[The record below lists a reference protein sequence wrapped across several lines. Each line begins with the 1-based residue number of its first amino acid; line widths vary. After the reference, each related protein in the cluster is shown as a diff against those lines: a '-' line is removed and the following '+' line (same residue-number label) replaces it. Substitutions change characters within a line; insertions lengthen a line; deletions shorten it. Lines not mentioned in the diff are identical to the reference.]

1 MKGFLVVLLLAA
13 CIIDFNEGFYH
24 SGKRSMMKVGLYKKT
39 SCFLNLTTE
48 CVKITAMGYLR
59 TDGIN

>member
-13 CIIDFNEGFYH
+13 CIIHFNEGFYH
-24 SGKRSMMKVGLYKKT
+24 GRKRSMMKVGLYKKT
-39 SCFLNLTTE
+39 SCFLNLTKE